1 MRNNGEN
8 TRTILLKLKDMVKQL
23 GLDVLVVDD
32 DYAVLELIERGL
44 KEINPNLDVMT
55 CLAAETALYLIDGG
69 YTPDLVLVDFKLN
82 GMNGVDFIKEL
93 RGRELGIPVAIFTGD
108 VEGVKEMVSEGEGV
122 GGVPVL
128 TDENDLVRRGM
139 RHNAH
144 GAGMHD
150 DFARALVTC
159 GLDDAVDTDL
169 DMASVV
175 DHALAENLRFAH

>member
-1 MRNNGEN
+1 
-8 TRTILLKLKDMVKQL
+8 MVKQL

-82 GMNGVDFIKEL
+82 GMNGVEFIKEL
-93 RGRELGIPVAIFTGD
+93 RGRELGIPVALFTGD
-108 VEGVKEMVSEGEGV
+108 VEGVKKMVSEGEGV

-128 TDENDLVRRGM
+128 TKECLNKKGGLKEGLNGLFREYHVECDEEV
-139 RHNAH
+139 
-144 GAGMHD
+144 
-150 DFARALVTC
+150 C
-159 GLDDAVDTDL
+159 GRVEGFGDWLRDKQKKVSDK
-169 DMASVV
+169 MAK
-175 DHALAENLRFAH
+175 LG